1 MGALAAPLAFAFA
14 TSVLSGAT
22 QVLLAGDPPDLPDL
36 GAEEAASLGTD
47 ADEEARRRRLQSSQ
61 ILAPNAVGAP
71 QARVGTP
78 TITLGG

>member
-1 MGALAAPLAFAFA
+1 MGALAAPLAFALFSNA
-14 TSVLSGAT
+14 LAGAT
-22 QVLLAGDPPDLPDL
+22 QALLAPNAPDLPDL

-61 ILAPNAVGAP
+61 ILAPNAVGSP